1 MAGKREVIYQSK
13 KPEDWEKAQSLLK
26 EAGIAHH
33 AWTAEEAPAG
43 GCGSKIDPRKFL
55 RKVAIP
61 KLICRIEVAAED
73 REKAQNVLNGQ
84 VLPFIHYGLS

>member
-33 AWTAEEAPAG
+33 AWTARRHRT
-43 GCGSKIDPRKFL
+43 C
-55 RKVAIP
+55 
-61 KLICRIEVAAED
+61 
-73 REKAQNVLNGQ
+73 
-84 VLPFIHYGLS
+84 